1 MSKHHGIAFAPSVC
15 QHCNAAFKSK
25 GTLDSHIL
33 RNHPDSMESIRGK
46 IYECTQCDYKT
57 VMKHH
62 LTKHMS
68 KHDRIVLAP
77 SVCQHCNQA
86 FKSKGTLDS
95 HILRNHPDFV
105 ESIRGKIYEC
115 TQCDYKTVMKHHLTK
130 HMSKHD
136 RIVLAPSVCQHCNQA
151 FKSKGTLDSHI
162 LRNHPDFVESIRG
175 KIYECTQCDYR
186 TLRKSSLD
194 GHIITH
200 PGMATELIICEHC
213 KMKFKS
219 AVCLDNHILK
229 KHPNFESSVEGKI
242 HQCELCPYRSTL
254 KNNMNRHIRLTHSST
269 ASELFT

>member
-1 MSKHHGIAFAPSVC
+1 
-15 QHCNAAFKSK
+15 
-25 GTLDSHIL
+25 
-33 RNHPDSMESIRGK
+33 
-46 IYECTQCDYKT
+46 
-57 VMKHH
+57 
-62 LTKHMS
+62 MS

-200 PGMATELIICEHC
+200 PGMATELIIFTCEYC
-213 KMKFKS
+213 TATFKS
-219 AVCLDNHILK
+219 KKSLQSHIVREHRDFSATL
-229 KHPNFESSVEGKI
+229 SSKI
-242 HQCELCPYRSTL
+242 HRCTNCDYKTTRKRCLENHKC
-254 KNNMNRHIRLTHSST
+254 
-269 ASELFT
+269 